1 MYLAVAGSDRK
12 FKILDK
18 YDQVKPT
25 NPGNACDLVKH
36 PNTNQLV
43 PAGQAMSADMAP
55 NPGLTRARPWISRR
69 IVGIQVLYAIASLA
83 LILIS
88 LGLAIIFGMMRI
100 INLAHG
106 EFLMLGA
113 YATCPPTNHGR
124 QHLDRDAGGLAGLVG
139 LVGLVVERTLIR
151 FLYGRL
157 VDTMLATWGLQPVHR
172 RLVTTI
178 FGNTSRACRRR
189 SAASTVGATVEPL
202 HALPRP
208 RRALLLLGGVI
219 VVLRYTRFGLI
230 ARATMQ
236 NPNMAS
242 ALGVNP
248 TGSTWSTFA
257 IGAAVTGLAGAL
269 AGAGLGHLAH
279 LGAAFVAKAFITVV
293 GGGASILAGTAS
305 ASALFGSINQM
316 GSYRHTPVFGEVI
329 LLVAATVLIRMLP
342 EGITGRFFRG
352 SL

>member
-1 MYLAVAGSDRK
+1 MDLAA
-12 FKILDK
+12 IL
-18 YDQVKPT
+18 
-25 NPGNACDLVKH
+25 
-36 PNTNQLV
+36 
-43 PAGQAMSADMAP
+43 
-55 NPGLTRARPWISRR
+55 GLNVVS
-69 IVGIQVLYAIASLA
+69 GIAS

-113 YATCPPTNHGR
+113 YATVVSTNRGVNVWVAM
-124 QHLDRDAGGLAGLVG
+124 LVISPLFVG
-139 LVGLVVERTLIR
+139 LVGLLVERTLIR

-157 VDTMLATWGLQPVHR
+157 VDTMLATWGLSLF
-172 RLVTTI
+172 LVGLITTI
-178 FGNTSRACRRR
+178 FGNTIQGVP
-189 SAASTVGATVEPL
+189 TPLGGFQVGAYRSDLYTL
-202 HALPRP
+202 FLALV
-208 RRALLLLGGVI
+208 ALLLLAGVI
-219 VVLRYTRFGLI
+219 GVMRYTRFGLV

-248 TGSTWSTFA
+248 TRIYMITFG
-257 IGAAVTGLAGAL
+257 IGAAVTGLAGGLL
-269 AGAGLGHLAH
+269 APVSGISPTMGSAYI
-279 LGAAFVAKAFITVV
+279 AKAFITVV

-305 ASALFGSINQM
+305 ASTLFGFINQM
-316 GSYRHTPVFGEVI
+316 GSYVTTPVFGEVI
-329 LLVAATVLIRMLP
+329 LLIAATVLIRILP